1 MDSLVVSGRLGA
13 APTETEPIMTSPVTR
28 IDRHTFGPWAIV
40 TGASSGIGK
49 EFARQ
54 LAASGFHVVLVARR
68 LSTLE
73 ELGGRLATEFGVQYR
88 AVGVDLTEEHFLS
101 KLAEA
106 THDLDIGL
114 VVSNAG
120 TSMLGDFVTM
130 DERALQRSLRL
141 NVQAHLDMA
150 HHFGQHLARRRRGG
164 LLLTASTAGLQ
175 GIPFSAEYA
184 AAKAYVLA
192 LGEGLHGEWQQ
203 VGVHVTVLLPGA
215 TDTPL
220 LAASGFEHG
229 GIGRSWQEDGNM
241 HTHLLQLAMESL
253 SERQHIGFGGGILR
267 TERNPLQARRRC
279 GQQQPTTST
288 PGQVLP
294 EMVRHVQMRFDVE
307 TQTPLQGPGV
317 HGQKIAKHPRSR
329 VGNHEAN
336 VQVMGGVL
344 QLLDEIADG
353 EVQTNGSILD
363 A

>member
-1 MDSLVVSGRLGA
+1 
-13 APTETEPIMTSPVTR
+13 MTFPVTR
-28 IDRHTFGPWAIV
+28 IDPHTFGPWAIV

-68 LSTLE
+68 LSTLD

-88 AVGVDLTEEHFLS
+88 AVGVDLAEEHFLS
-101 KLAEA
+101 KLEEA

-120 TSMLGDFVTM
+120 TWMLGDFVTM

-141 NVQAHLDMA
+141 NVQAHLDMT
-150 HHFGQHLARRRRGG
+150 HHFGQRLARRRRGG

-220 LAASGFEHG
+220 LAASGFELPSILKPMSTEQCVAEGLAALSANRATH
-229 GIGRSWQEDGNM
+229 IAGRMNRI
-241 HTHLLQLAMESL
+241 LAALMPRRLATRMYGSL
-253 SERQHIGFGGGILR
+253 S
-267 TERNPLQARRRC
+267 A
-279 GQQQPTTST
+279 
-288 PGQVLP
+288 QVL
-294 EMVRHVQMRFDVE
+294 
-307 TQTPLQGPGV
+307 
-317 HGQKIAKHPRSR
+317 AKRS
-329 VGNHEAN
+329 GEA
-336 VQVMGGVL
+336 GT
-344 QLLDEIADG
+344 G
-353 EVQTNGSILD
+353 ERPAS
-363 A
+363 